1 MKCSVYI
8 ATSLDGFIARPD
20 GSIDW
25 LQAVERAGEDYGYA
39 KFHASIDTF
48 IVGRKTYETAL
59 TFPEWP
65 YAGKHC
71 VVMSRSARS
80 CRHGESFSSESPS
93 ALVARLARSGRQ
105 HAYVD
110 GGNVIQQ
117 FLREGLI
124 DELTL
129 SLIPVLLGE
138 GVRLFGP
145 TGRDVPL
152 TLASTRSFESG
163 LVQLVFGVTG
173 H

>member
-8 ATSLDGFIARPD
+8 AASVDGFIARSD
-20 GSIDW
+20 GAIDW
-25 LQAVERAGEDYGYA
+25 LGAVERPDEDYGYKA
-39 KFHASIDTF
+39 FHASIDTF
-48 IVGRKTYETAL
+48 IVGRKTYDTAL

-71 VVMSRSARS
+71 VVMSSKSHAS
-80 CRHGESFSSESPS
+80 RHGESFSSVSP
-93 ALVARLARSGRQ
+93 AELVERLAREGRR

-110 GGNVIQQ
+110 GGSVIQQ
-117 FLREGLI
+117 FLRVGLI
-124 DELTL
+124 TEMTL

-152 TLASTRSFESG
+152 TLISTRAFESG
-163 LVQLVFGVTG
+163 LVQLVFGTVR
-173 H
+173 